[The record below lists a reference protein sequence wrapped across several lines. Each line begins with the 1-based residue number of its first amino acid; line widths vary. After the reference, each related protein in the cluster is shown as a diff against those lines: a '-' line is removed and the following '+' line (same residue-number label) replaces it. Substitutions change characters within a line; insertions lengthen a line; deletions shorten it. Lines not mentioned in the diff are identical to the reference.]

1 MREGGS
7 EWVGGW
13 VSERRERGREGERES
28 GKEGERREE
37 GSGKRMSCVWC
48 SHSCAGTM
56 KTWSW
61 RMLCTLPS

>member
-1 MREGGS
+1 MSEG
-7 EWVGGW
+7 V
-13 VSERRERGREGERES
+13 RRESGKEGVRRES

-37 GSGKRMSCVWC
+37 GSGERMNCVWC